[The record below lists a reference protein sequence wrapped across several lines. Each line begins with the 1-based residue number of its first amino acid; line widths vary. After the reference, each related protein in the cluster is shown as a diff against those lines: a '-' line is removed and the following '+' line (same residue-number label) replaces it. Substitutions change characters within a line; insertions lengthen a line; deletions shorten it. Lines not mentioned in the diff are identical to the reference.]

1 MKDTLLKSTPALKY
15 DAEVLDDGRIELQ
28 IPFAPGSR
36 ITVFVIE
43 EAREILD
50 DLLSAAESSLD
61 FWDNSY
67 DDEDWNN
74 A

>member
-1 MKDTLLKSTPALKY
+1 MTQQTALKY
-15 DAEVLDDGRIELQ
+15 DALVNREGRVELKV
-28 IPFAPGSR
+28 PLPAGAHV
-36 ITVFVIE
+36 TVFVIE
-43 EAREILD
+43 TNGQFA

-61 FWDNSY
+61 FWDNAF